1 MALGILNI
9 SFMLYFNENN
19 VENNFNIINI
29 MSYTFFSGLCES
41 FMIIPDLILK
51 RKIKSE
57 KNYSSKKKP
66 NSNISIK
73 YIFHPN
79 TASFSLKEK
88 IYFVF
93 VALLKLILDIIFILY
108 IISILFFKILSIDYG
123 INVLFSFWAYMSIF
137 IIKANV

>member
-1 MALGILNI
+1 MENKKRYISCGTCNKKYCYLILGAFITFMALGILNI
-9 SFMLYFNENN
+9 PFMFYFSENN
-19 VENNFNIINI
+19 SENNFNIINI

-73 YIFHPN
+73 
-79 TASFSLKEK
+79 
-88 IYFVF
+88 
-93 VALLKLILDIIFILY
+93 
-108 IISILFFKILSIDYG
+108 
-123 INVLFSFWAYMSIF
+123 
-137 IIKANV
+137 